1 MTSMRRTLTSFTA
14 ASTVIASLGALGLA
28 TAAPSAAAV
37 KPAIAS
43 PEQAGYVAT
52 GARFRYVQATVTLP
66 NAAQFAGQI
75 GAYGAS
81 VQLWS
86 GAKILVLGISTCT
99 TTSCAPGGT
108 PAPAEPYNA
117 AVAVF
122 DRATGGVL
130 HSDSSSP
137 AMAPGDSVTL
147 SAFYDRAAGTDTFTV
162 TDTTSGK
169 SFTDTYSD
177 PSATYQQAR
186 AGAEFGAD
194 PFHTAPYNAP
204 PDPVH
209 LVKLGGIRVT
219 DYSGQRGGFSSSHW
233 DHGKVN
239 WTRNGKATGAVNGHP
254 RDLFTAGT
262 AFNIYLQP

>member
-1 MTSMRRTLTSFTA
+1 MTSMRRTLASLTA
-14 ASTVIASLGALGLA
+14 TSTVIATFGALGLA
-28 TAAPSAAAV
+28 TAGPSAAAV

-52 GARFRYVQATVTLP
+52 GARFRYVQTTVTLP
-66 NAAQFAGQI
+66 DATQFASEVG
-75 GAYGAS
+75 GFGLS

-86 GAKILVLGISTCT
+86 GAKILVLGIST
-99 TTSCAPGGT
+99 GT
-108 PAPAEPYNA
+108 ASPAEPYNA

-122 DRATGGVL
+122 DRATGGSL
-130 HSDSSSP
+130 HTDTNSP

-147 SAFYDRAAGTDTFTV
+147 SVFYDRATGTDTFTV
-162 TDTTSGK
+162 TDATAHS

-186 AGAEFGAD
+186 VGAEFAVD

-209 LVKLGGIRVT
+209 LVRLGGIRVT

-233 DHGKVN
+233 DHAKVN
-239 WTRNGKATGAVNGHP
+239 WTRNGKVTGAVDGHP
-254 RDLFTAGT
+254 RDLFSAGT
-262 AFNIYLQP
+262 AFNVYLQP